1 MELWRTPWSA
11 ESWRAFLSQQESEAQ
26 LGTIRQSTQ
35 TRPTPRLPGVRP
47 CAGTLHTTP
56 SKMSIEH
63 NTSIL
68 EAGRPPLLTTYR
80 YTHPMPTRSKLK
92 LKPVDMGE
100 ESLGQRLARL
110 HKQRGWTQK
119 QIAQRTGLIQELVSN
134 YETDKLRLN
143 ADMILRFAEV
153 LEVSTDEL
161 LRGSKSTGAGKKQP
175 SIKLVRRME
184 QIEALPLYEQRALRT
199 TIDKFL
205 AAAQD

>member
-1 MELWRTPWSA
+1 
-11 ESWRAFLSQQESEAQ
+11 
-26 LGTIRQSTQ
+26 
-35 TRPTPRLPGVRP
+35 
-47 CAGTLHTTP
+47 
-56 SKMSIEH
+56 
-63 NTSIL
+63 
-68 EAGRPPLLTTYR
+68 
-80 YTHPMPTRSKLK
+80 MPTRSKLK

-110 HKQRGWTQK
+110 RKERGWTQK
-119 QIAQRTGLIQELVSN
+119 QIAERTGLIQELVSN

-161 LRGSKSTGAGKKQP
+161 LRGSKSTVATKKQP

-184 QIEALPLYEQRALRT
+184 QIEALPLYEQRALLT